1 MLTYPEIG
9 FTLTVLGSSLYL
21 LCRDRVFKK
30 PPLRLPPSPAGS
42 YPILGHALVLPT
54 KDEHLVYA
62 QWCKELNSD
71 IISLTVLGQNIII
84 VNSVEVARHLLDQR
98 STIYSSR
105 PYLRAISDPDLLGW
119 GDNIAIMPYGPGWKK
134 QRSTMHGVLKSSAN
148 IHNFALFESESHR
161 LLKRLL
167 ADPMLFD
174 KEFRRTVAA
183 QILSSVYGYTVKDLD
198 DPLVRD
204 SATVV
209 EKFTVAAVPANFLVN
224 FIPWLKYV
232 PEWFPGAQWKRNI
245 IQWRHLKDHVKNYPY
260 EWAKA
265 QIASG
270 FAAPSIVQTLLASV
284 EGNPKAN
291 MPEEEENLRRVSVSL
306 FGAAADTSH
315 ASLMSFVLAI
325 VQHPDVQARAQ
336 KEIDDV
342 TKSERLPTMADRDS
356 MPYIRSIV
364 QEVLRWQPPLPLGVP
379 RATSEDDEYRGYL
392 IPKGSVVIT
401 NSWAMSRDES
411 VYKSPDQFIPDR
423 FIGLDVPTST
433 AFGFGRR
440 SCPGNHYAEASLFIL
455 FASVLAVFDLGPKVN
470 PATGQEEMPEGKV
483 VVHAL
488 LSRILPFECTIKPR
502 SSIHK
507 ELIESAL

>member
-1 MLTYPEIG
+1 MLAYSQIG
-9 FTLTVLGSSLYL
+9 FTFTVLGSSLYL
-21 LCRDRVFKK
+21 FYRGKSSKRI
-30 PPLRLPPSPAGS
+30 LPPSPRGS

-54 KDEHLVYA
+54 ESEHIVYEK
-62 QWCKELNSD
+62 WCKQLGSD
-71 IISLTVLGQNIII
+71 IISLTVLGKTIII
-84 VNSVEVARHLLDQR
+84 LNSVETAEELMDKRSEIYSGRPSLRVIVDPELLDWED
-98 STIYSSR
+98 SI
-105 PYLRAISDPDLLGW
+105 
-119 GDNIAIMPYGPGWKK
+119 IMLSYGPRWKK
-134 QRSTMHGVLKSSAN
+134 QRRIMRELLKPSSET
-148 IHNFALFESESHR
+148 HNFALFERETHG

-167 ADPMLFD
+167 SNPENFE

-183 QILSSVYGYTVKDLD
+183 EILSSVYGYTVKDSD

-204 SATVV
+204 SATLV
-209 EKFTVAAVPANFLVN
+209 EIVTTLAIPTSFLVN
-224 FIPWLKYV
+224 FIPWLKYI

-245 IQWRHLKDHVKNYPY
+245 IQWRHLKKRVINDPY

-265 QIASG
+265 QIVSG
-270 FAAPSIVQTLLASV
+270 FAAPSIVQTHLASV

-291 MPEEEENLRRVSVSL
+291 IPEEEDSLRMAGVSL
-306 FGAAADTSH
+306 FTAAADTSH
-315 ASLMSFVLAI
+315 ASLMSFVLAM
-325 VQHPDVQARAQ
+325 VQHPGVQARAQ

-342 TKSERLPTMADRDS
+342 TKSERLPTMSDRDS

-379 RATSEDDEYRGYL
+379 RATSDDDEYRGYL
-392 IPKGSVVIT
+392 IPKGSVVMA

-423 FIGLDVPTST
+423 FMDPDVPTPR